1 MQQSVKGPKCK
12 AILVIEVIDSLLSI
26 VGVWEKILV
35 FDFFFKLCIRECNMI
50 YMFTTTIK
58 SAKSLEV
65 SEDLCNKTYL
75 IVVEEILL

>member
-1 MQQSVKGPKCK
+1 
-12 AILVIEVIDSLLSI
+12 
-26 VGVWEKILV
+26 
-35 FDFFFKLCIRECNMI
+35 MI